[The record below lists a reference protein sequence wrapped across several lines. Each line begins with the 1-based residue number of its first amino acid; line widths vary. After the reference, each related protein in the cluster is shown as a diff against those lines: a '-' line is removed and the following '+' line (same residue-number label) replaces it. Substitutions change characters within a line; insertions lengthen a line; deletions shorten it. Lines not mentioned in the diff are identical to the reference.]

1 MAGQR
6 QAVLAGHH
14 DVADDQIDGLR
25 AQHRARL
32 GGAGGI
38 DDGKALRAQIFGER
52 LADRRFVV
60 DQQDARR
67 IAIGHRLSLDAGVS
81 CVKSASLPMPFVSS
95 EVETPVGVAQGRW
108 VSRLRSRSEEHT
120 SELQSLMRHSYA
132 VFCLKTKTN

>member
-60 DQQDARR
+60 DQQD
-67 IAIGHRLSLDAGVS
+67 
-81 CVKSASLPMPFVSS
+81 
-95 EVETPVGVAQGRW
+95 
-108 VSRLRSRSEEHT
+108 RSEEHT
-120 SELQSLMRHSYA
+120 SELKSLMRTSYA
-132 VFCLKTKTN
+132 VFCLKKKKKRKDKLKQTYKQLIDDYLI